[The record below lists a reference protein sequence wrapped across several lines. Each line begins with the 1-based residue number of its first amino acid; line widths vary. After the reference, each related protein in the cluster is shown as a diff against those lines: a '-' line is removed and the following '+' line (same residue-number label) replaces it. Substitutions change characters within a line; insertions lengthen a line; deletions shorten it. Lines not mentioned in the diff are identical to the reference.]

1 MRSFIELMGLIAA
14 SIGALIVL
22 AFVCLVIFAIILM
35 GVGAYESAT
44 NPHIVQDTAQE
55 YAQVQQN
62 ISHAQAGISVAVG
75 NVTGG

>member
-14 SIGALIVL
+14 NISALIVL
-22 AFVCLVIFAIILM
+22 AFVCLVILAIILM

-44 NPHIVQDTAQE
+44 NPHIAQDTAQE
-55 YAQVQQN
+55 YAPVQQN
-62 ISHAQAGISVAVG
+62 ISHAQAGISGAVG